1 MKKIV
6 ILLSIALASMVGA
19 SAQSVLFKNLVVKP
33 GGESFIEFTIT
44 DVTSWEDYSGMQFGI
59 PVPEG
64 VKPGSKRDI
73 DFGGLLLEGDL
84 ETTIQ
89 NADIKLVRDNP
100 DFDFEGTYIYFS
112 LTGGYSNLSYE
123 GEDDVTIKLPII
135 VSEEAEEVTEFE
147 MDLDAVKQSF
157 LFPTEGFQYDFVDEQ
172 QYVNGLITIS
182 SGFTGT
188 IYDPRAVSAD
198 KNFETEDELKAV
210 LSKTENT
217 IVEFAVE
224 VPREWAKLPNVVVK
238 GRAKEIILSNKEA
251 YSYTNEKEKGF
262 MAQKVS
268 FIYNFSV
275 KANKAGGWNSMV
287 IPFDGKPEIEPFT
300 DATATTGKFWAK
312 QFYRSEEKGLIFENL
327 EDAVFMSNQAYIL
340 AFPGEFY
347 GENEF
352 EGNSLLITGEDVW
365 VAHSVPKDKLGGAP
379 YPMIINY
386 GGKTSS
392 PNAYVLDS
400 EKNAYVYC
408 ETPVDV
414 VPFSAFAV
422 RAGGDANA
430 DELEMPDVFGFYFPI
445 SIGDDKDNSNAIEVN
460 NGRSIDFPLDGR
472 TLKAGW
478 HTLCLPFNLTAE
490 QIAADD
496 CPLKGAAIRTLKS
509 CTIEGSVLTIAFED
523 ATSIEAG
530 KPYIVR
536 PESAI
541 ENPSFEDVTIRNV
554 NPSTVSV
561 TQGVATFIG
570 TYAPVTLATADG
582 DKRKL
587 FLKDNNLYYPDGAT
601 SINAFRAYFTLS
613 EDAPT
618 GNLSR
623 AIIDFGD
630 GETTSLSPVEHG
642 VWSMENLTGAWHDL
656 QGRRIEKPVRKGIY
670 VRNGQKVVIK

>member
-1 MKKIV
+1 M
-6 ILLSIALASMVGA
+6 ALASMMGA
-19 SAQSVLFKNLVVKP
+19 SAQSVLFKNLMVKP

-44 DVTSWEDYSGMQFGI
+44 DVESWEDYSGMQFDI

-64 VKPGSKRDI
+64 VKPGSKKDI

-84 ETTIQ
+84 ETTIE

-157 LFPTEGFQYDFVDEQ
+157 LIPTEGFQYDFVDEQ
-172 QYVNGLITIS
+172 QYENGLITIS
-182 SGFTGT
+182 SGFKGT
-188 IYDPRAVSAD
+188 IFDPRSVSEA

-251 YSYTNEKEKGF
+251 YSYTNGEEKGF

-268 FIYNFSV
+268 FTYNFSV

-300 DATATTGKFWAK
+300 FATKESGKFWAK
-312 QFYRSEEKGLIFENL
+312 QFDGSEEKGLLFKDM
-327 EDAVFMSNQAYIL
+327 EDAVFMSNQLYLL
-340 AFPGEFY
+340 AFPGESY

-365 VAHSVPKDKLGGAP
+365 VAHSVPENKLGGAP

-386 GGKTSS
+386 GGNFTS

-400 EKNAYVYC
+400 EKNEYVYS
-408 ETPVDV
+408 ESPVDV
-414 VPFSAFAV
+414 PPFSAFAV
-422 RAGGDANA
+422 KTASGAPALRSLAILDADQGLTSAEAVAANSAIVVYANEGDIVINANESGVA
-430 DELEMPDVFGFYFPI
+430 
-445 SIGDDKDNSNAIEVN
+445 SIYN
-460 NGRSIDFPLDGR
+460 LDGQ
-472 TLKAGW
+472 LIKANVKYNEGE
-478 HTLCLPFNLTAE
+478 TR
-490 QIAADD
+490 IAGLSA
-496 CPLKGAAIRTLKS
+496 GA
-509 CTIEGSVLTIAFED
+509 
-523 ATSIEAG
+523 
-530 KPYIVR
+530 YIV
-536 PESAI
+536 AGQI
-541 ENPSFEDVTIRNV
+541 VV
-554 NPSTVSV
+554 
-561 TQGVATFIG
+561 
-570 TYAPVTLATADG
+570 
-582 DKRKL
+582 
-587 FLKDNNLYYPDGAT
+587 LK
-601 SINAFRAYFTLS
+601 
-613 EDAPT
+613 
-618 GNLSR
+618 
-623 AIIDFGD
+623 
-630 GETTSLSPVEHG
+630 
-642 VWSMENLTGAWHDL
+642 
-656 QGRRIEKPVRKGIY
+656 
-670 VRNGQKVVIK
+670 